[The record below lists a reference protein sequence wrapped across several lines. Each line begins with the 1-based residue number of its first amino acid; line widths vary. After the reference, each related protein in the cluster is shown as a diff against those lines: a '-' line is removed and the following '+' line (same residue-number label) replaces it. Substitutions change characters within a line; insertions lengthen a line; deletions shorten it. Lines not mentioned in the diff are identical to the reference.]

1 MQWSF
6 KVLFSKNEDTV
17 GWQKISVASS
27 RVPLLSSLLAAVI
40 NANEI
45 AVLNTIGEKKEKKAP
60 TVMVCFLSSLHP
72 RSKK

>member
-17 GWQKISVASS
+17 GWQKISVA
-27 RVPLLSSLLAAVI
+27 PISSLLAAVI

-45 AVLNTIGEKKEKKAP
+45 AVLNTIGESKEK
-60 TVMVCFLSSLHP
+60 M
-72 RSKK
+72 

>member
-45 AVLNTIGEKKEKKAP
+45 AVLNTIGESKEK
-60 TVMVCFLSSLHP
+60 M
-72 RSKK
+72 